1 MNSAAHAVVGRGAA
15 QWGRPIA
22 AFLPDAQQVHHHAAA
37 ERGGHNPYTS
47 SEDRAAGTLVS
58 AQPYSEAMERG
69 AITPSV
75 AVPKSQ
81 DGLSEFE
88 DSRIRKKTHPLAKSF
103 EASLRGRTRR
113 VLARLTKGACRPPRP
128 PTSHCDFVRAP
139 TSLEI
144 IQ

>member
-1 MNSAAHAVVGRGAA
+1 MSSAAHAVVGRSAA

-22 AFLPDAQQVHHHAAA
+22 AFLPDAQQIHNHSAA
-37 ERGGHNPYTS
+37 ECPGHNPYMS
-47 SEDRAAGTLVS
+47 SEDRATGTL
-58 AQPYSEAMERG
+58 AFTQPYPEAMKRG

-75 AVPKSQ
+75 PVPKSQ
-81 DGLSEFE
+81 DCLYEFGNLR
-88 DSRIRKKTHPLAKSF
+88 DRISPYPLASF
-103 EASLRGRTRR
+103 GASLRGRTRR

-139 TSLEI
+139 TSVET